1 LRTEQHTQPLST
13 SMISSSEL
21 NLLLRA
27 MSLSSIEVSPNS
39 FSMIAIFFPCVAPGG
54 GPGQGLG

>member
-1 LRTEQHTQPLST
+1 
-13 SMISSSEL
+13 MISSSEL